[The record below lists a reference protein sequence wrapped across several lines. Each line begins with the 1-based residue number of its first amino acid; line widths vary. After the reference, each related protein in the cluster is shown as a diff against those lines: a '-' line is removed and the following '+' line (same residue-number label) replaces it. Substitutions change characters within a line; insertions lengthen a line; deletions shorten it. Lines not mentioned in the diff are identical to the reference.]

1 MEHIKIVVN
10 SSGKG
15 DELYVLFEKYT
26 NKVISINQ
34 YYSMIDRTE
43 SITQSN
49 HSYNSLLNTARKILD
64 GK

>member
-15 DELYVLFEKYT
+15 DELFVLFEKYT
-26 NKVISINQ
+26 NKAISINQ
-34 YYSMIDRTE
+34 YHSMIDRTE
-43 SITQSN
+43 SITKDN
-49 HSYNSLLNTARKILD
+49 GSYSSLLNIARKILD

>member
-1 MEHIKIVVN
+1 MEYIKIVVN

-34 YYSMIDRTE
+34 YHSMIDRTE
-43 SITQSN
+43 TITKSN
-49 HSYNSLLNTARKILD
+49 GSYSSLLNVARKILD
-64 GK
+64 DK